1 MKSSGMARGLIVW
14 LMLIVGAMAA
24 PSVAPVQEVTTK
36 GAVKDMVLAG
46 DRLVIGTGQS
56 LLQVYDY
63 VQKRFVKEIRIPDI
77 KDFMGDTIPAH
88 VSSVD
93 YLEGRYLLLSDSG
106 KGGYSDLRIHENN
119 VTKRILGAT
128 DRKAVIKARF
138 IDRDHVLLGYLSDE
152 VSLLD
157 LRTKKELYLKQ
168 LNESKFSDFA
178 LNADRSLAA
187 FSCESGEITVIE
199 TRTGKIL
206 KKLSGQNVDNVFKV
220 DIKKEYVVGGGKDR
234 RASWYNWKTGEGGY
248 FQASFIVYAAA
259 LSPSAERA
267 AYAMDENDEL
277 SVYHL
282 GLGSK
287 IATLTGQNSTIN
299 TIIFKDDH
307 TVFASSDGKR
317 ITIWKIK

>member
-1 MKSSGMARGLIVW
+1 MMRIIIAWFLLMA
-14 LMLIVGAMAA
+14 GAMAA
-24 PSVAPVQEVTTK
+24 QTHAPVQEVETK
-36 GAVKDMVLAG
+36 GAVKDMVLAAG
-46 DRLVIGTGQS
+46 DRLIVGTGQS

-93 YLEGRYLLLSDSG
+93 YMDGRYLLLSDSG

-119 VTKRILGAT
+119 VTKQILGAE
-128 DRKAVIKARF
+128 DQKAVIKARF
-138 IDRDHVLLGYLSDE
+138 IDKDHVLLGYLSDE

-199 TRTGKIL
+199 TRTGKVVAH
-206 KKLSGQNVDNVFKV
+206 LSGQNVDNVFKV

-234 RASWYNWKTGEGGY
+234 RASWYNWKSGKGGY
-248 FQASFIVYAAA
+248 FQASFMVYAAA

-267 AYAMDENDEL
+267 AYAMDENDDI
-277 SVYHL
+277 SVYDL
-282 GLGSK
+282 RLGSK
-287 IATLTGQNSTIN
+287 IAVLKGQKSTIN
-299 TIIFKDDH
+299 TIIFKNEQ
-307 TVFASSDGKR
+307 TVFAAGDGKR

>member
-1 MKSSGMARGLIVW
+1 MGRGLIVW
-14 LMLIVGAMAA
+14 LLLMVGAMAA
-24 PSVAPVQEVTTK
+24 QIYTPVQTVELK
-36 GAVKDMVLAG
+36 GAAKDMVLAG
-46 DRLVIGTGQS
+46 DRLVVGTGES

-63 VQKRFVKEIRIPDI
+63 VQKRFVKEIRIPNI

-93 YLEGRYLLLSDSG
+93 YMDGRYLLLSDSG

-119 VTKRILGAT
+119 VTKKILGAE
-128 DRKAVIKARF
+128 DEKAVIKARF
-138 IDRDHVLLGYLSDE
+138 IDKNHVLLGYLSDE

-157 LRTKKELYLKQ
+157 LRTKKELYHTQ

-178 LNADRSLAA
+178 LNSDRSMAA

-199 TRTGKIL
+199 TRTGKVL
-206 KKLSGQNVDNVFKV
+206 KVLSGQNVDNVFKV

-234 RASWYNWKTGEGGY
+234 RASWYNWKTGQGGY
-248 FQASFIVYAAA
+248 FQASFMVYAVG
-259 LSPSAERA
+259 LSPSAELA
-267 AYAMDENDEL
+267 AYAMDENDDI
-277 SVYHL
+277 SVYQL

-287 IATLTGQNSTIN
+287 SAILRGQNSTIN

-307 TVFASSDGKR
+307 TVFAASDGKR
-317 ITIWKIK
+317 ITIWNIK